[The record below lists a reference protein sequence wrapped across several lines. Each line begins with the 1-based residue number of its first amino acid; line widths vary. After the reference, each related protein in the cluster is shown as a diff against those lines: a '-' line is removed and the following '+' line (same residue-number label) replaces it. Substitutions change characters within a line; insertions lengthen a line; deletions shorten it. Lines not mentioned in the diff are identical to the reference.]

1 MRRCAGMR
9 TCCRRVFEGYCVRM
23 SPLRFLLALLLIS
36 IVGCH
41 PRESG
46 EAESAAG
53 FVIEVLRHGD
63 EGPEPLKEV
72 TDVAVGSGFEV
83 EGTEMMVTDRWEH
96 AVSQQETSDDNPEES
111 HAFEIAWQ
119 GDDGGEVKRWLH
131 QSDPGGPATL
141 LDGLPVAIRIAP
153 PGARPA
159 EADTED
165 FASQV
170 QFLHK
175 GGHHDLPEVGAEVF
189 EGWNLKSSRRYQSAL
204 MDEDGSV
211 EEAEDAG
218 FVNRVLEVH
227 VVTDDGS
234 EERHIVFLDH
244 PELTKGIHPT
254 ILPVSRVSGEKTSL
268 ARLVVCPPMPRSDEK
283 HQVWVTPGTGEGESS
298 VQIAGKEGGDRKVVR
313 VAEFPAEIEV
323 GEGVSVKLLRQFTHA
338 KSVVRWEKAE
348 PAEGDDA
355 RPALVVEHWEGREA
369 TRLVLIEGEI
379 TPCRIGG
386 EMVMLRFRK

>member
-1 MRRCAGMR
+1 MASFR
-9 TCCRRVFEGYCVRM
+9 
-23 SPLRFLLALLLIS
+23 LLHALLLIFL
-36 IVGCH
+36 VGCQ
-41 PRESG
+41 PPEPGEGEST
-46 EAESAAG
+46 SG
-53 FVIEVLRHGD
+53 FVIEILRHGD

-72 TDVAVGSGFEV
+72 ADVAVGSGFEV

-96 AVSQQETSDDNPEES
+96 AVGRRETSDDNPEES
-111 HAFEIAWQ
+111 HAFEVAWQ

-131 QSDPGGPATL
+131 QSDPDGAATL

-159 EADTED
+159 ESNAED

-175 GGHHDLPEVGAEVF
+175 GRHHDLPEPGGEVF
-189 EGWNLKSSRRYQSAL
+189 EGWKLKSSHRYQSAL
-204 MDEDGSV
+204 MDENGGV

-227 VVTDDGS
+227 VASDDGS

-268 ARLVVCPPMPRSDEK
+268 ARLVVCPPMPKSDER
-283 HQVWVTPGTGEGESS
+283 HQVWVTPGRGEGESS
-298 VQIAGKEGGDRKVVR
+298 VQIAGKGEGDRKSVR
-313 VAEFPAEIEV
+313 VTEFPAEIEV
-323 GEGVSVKLLRQFTHA
+323 EEGVSVKLLRQFTHA

-386 EMVMLRFRK
+386 EMVMLRLRK